1 MQLRAAIRQI
11 ETSLSDMN
19 AAYGRVVFD
28 EWAIVLLTDKSTRL
42 IYYAGSRR
50 EGFLKNF
57 ASDLAGLREAAT
69 AQSYAEG
76 DFEFARHA
84 VGTGFESFMVLG
96 AGLYLICNN
105 TGGTMDMIAKDPK
118 WRAAQVPFANLGER
132 FREDPLTKG

>member
-1 MQLRAAIRQI
+1 MQLHAATRQI
-11 ETSLSDMN
+11 ETALNDMN
-19 AAYGRVVFD
+19 AAYGRVVFN

-42 IYYAGSRR
+42 IHYAGPRQD
-50 EGFLKNF
+50 GFRKNF
-57 ASDLAGLREAAT
+57 ADDVAGLREAAT

-105 TGGTMDMIAKDPK
+105 TGGTMDMIAKH
-118 WRAAQVPFANLGER
+118 
-132 FREDPLTKG
+132 